1 MPSESDASIELWS
14 GQPKQGLLL
23 GPRDALLIPFSLL
36 WCGFAVFWTIS
47 ATSHGAPIFFGLWGL
62 MFVAIGSY
70 FVIGRFIHDAS
81 IRSQTSYSV
90 TKNGIVIRRGKT
102 TTSIP
107 AGEWACLESTV
118 FSDGTGTIRFA
129 QPVSP
134 FGSNGLGIWVP
145 SLDSSPSFYRINDPD
160 SVLAIIRGLIKRST

>member
-1 MPSESDASIELWS
+1 MLSESDASTELWS

-23 GPRDALLIPFSLL
+23 GPRDALLIPFSLA
-36 WCGFAVFWTIS
+36 WCGFAVFWTVS
-47 ATSHGAPIFFGLWGL
+47 ATAHGAPNFLTLWGL

-70 FVIGRFIHDAS
+70 FVIGRFFHDS
-81 IRSQTSYSV
+81 RIRAKTLYSV
-90 TKNGIVIRRGKT
+90 TSVGIVIRKGKT

-107 AGEWACLESTV
+107 SGEWACLESTT

-134 FGSNGLGIWVP
+134 FGTNGFGIWVP
-145 SLDSSPSFYRINDPD
+145 SMGDSPCFYRINDPD
-160 SVLAIIRGLIKRST
+160 RVLAIIRGLTKR